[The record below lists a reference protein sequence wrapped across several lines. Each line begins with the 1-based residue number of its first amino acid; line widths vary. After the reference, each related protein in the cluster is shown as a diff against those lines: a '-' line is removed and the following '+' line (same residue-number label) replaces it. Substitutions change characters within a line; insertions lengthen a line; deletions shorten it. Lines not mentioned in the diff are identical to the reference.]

1 MDYKKISSDILN
13 KAKAMGANEAEV
25 YVQLS
30 EGVSIEIK
38 DNDVDSFEGA
48 NEHGIGLRVFS
59 DNRLGF
65 SYTTDF
71 DKKSLDKLIQEAIKS
86 AANTYSDSFNG
97 LPSLIDS
104 KYADVNIFDDKVVS
118 ASINEKI
125 EKARQLEG
133 LAKGY
138 DKRITKVRKASV
150 DFSVSE
156 LFLFNSREIDLH
168 QKSTSCSASIMVV
181 AEDKG
186 EAQMAWDYASHRF
199 YNNLNIKEVAET
211 AGKRAVDQL
220 GAQKISSCKTPVI
233 LSDNVASEFLGV
245 LAGSFSADS
254 VLKNKSLLKDK
265 KGERL
270 FSELVSIIDDG
281 LIDGMAGSSVFDGEG
296 VPVQKKA
303 LVEKG
308 VLKGY
313 LHNVYTAKRMK
324 EAPTG
329 NGMRG
334 GFKGIPNIGITN
346 LFIEKGSKSLDELVS
361 GINEGIYIT
370 EAMGMHT
377 ANPISGDFSVGA
389 VGFYIKGGKLSYPVR
404 EIAIAGNILELF
416 NKVDAIGSDL
426 RFYGK
431 IGAPSL
437 RIKEL
442 SISGK

>member
-1 MDYKKISSDILN
+1 MDYKKISAEILN
-13 KAKAMGANEAEV
+13 KAIARGADEVEV

-30 EGVSIEIK
+30 EGTSIEIK
-38 DNDVDSFEGA
+38 DGEVDSFDGA
-48 NEHGIGLRVFS
+48 KEQGMSVRVIL

-71 DKKSLDKLIQEAIKS
+71 DKKSLDKLIEEAVKS
-86 AANTYSDSFNG
+86 ASNTYSDNFNG
-97 LPSLIDS
+97 LPSLIG
-104 KYADVNIFDDKVVS
+104 KYDDVNIFDDKVAS
-118 ASINEKI
+118 TSINEKI
-125 EKARQLEG
+125 ERARQLEDI
-133 LAKGY
+133 AKGY

-156 LFLFNSREIDLH
+156 LFLFNSNKIDLH
-168 QKSTSCSASIMVV
+168 QKSTNCSASIMVV

-199 YNNLNIKEVAET
+199 YDNLNIKEVAET
-211 AGKRAVDQL
+211 AGKRAVDLL
-220 GAQKISSCKTPVI
+220 GAQKISSCKAPVI
-233 LSDNVASEFLGV
+233 LANNVASEFLGV
-245 LAGSFSADS
+245 LTSSFSADS

-265 KGERL
+265 KGEKL
-270 FSELVSIIDDG
+270 FSELINIIDDG
-281 LIDGMAGSSVFDGEG
+281 LIDGMVGSSVFDGEG

-308 VLKGY
+308 EIKGY
-313 LHNVYTAKRMK
+313 LHNAYTAKRMK

-334 GFKGIPNIGITN
+334 GFKGIPNVGITN
-346 LFIEKGSKSLDELVS
+346 LFIEKGAKPLDELIS
-361 GINEGIYIT
+361 SIDEGIYIT

-416 NKVDAIGSDL
+416 NKIDAVGSDL

-431 IGAPSL
+431 IGSPSL

>member
-1 MDYKKISSDILN
+1 MDYKKIAVEILD
-13 KAKAMGANEAEV
+13 KTMAKGADEAEV

-30 EGVSIEIK
+30 EGTSIEIK
-38 DNDVDSFEGA
+38 DGEVDSFEGA
-48 NEHGIGLRVFS
+48 KEHGIGVRTIK
-59 DNRLGF
+59 DKGLGF

-71 DKKSLDKLIQEAIKS
+71 DKGSLNKLIDEAIKS
-86 AANTYSDSFNG
+86 ASNTYQDSFNA
-97 LPSLIDS
+97 LPSLINR
-104 KYADVNIFDDKVVS
+104 YGDVKIFDDKVVNTS
-118 ASINEKI
+118 LNEKI
-125 EKARQLEG
+125 ERAKSLEEV
-133 LAKGY
+133 AKNF
-138 DKRITKVRKASV
+138 DKRITKVRKAAV

-156 LFLFNSREIDLH
+156 VFLLNSHKINLY
-168 QKSTSCSASIMVV
+168 QKGSSSSASIMVV

-199 YNNLNIKEVAET
+199 YDNLNIKEVAET
-211 AGKRAVDQL
+211 AGKRAVDLL

-233 LSDNVASEFLGV
+233 LSNNVASEFLGV

-270 FSELVSIIDDG
+270 FSELINIIDDG
-281 LIDGMAGSSVFDGEG
+281 LIDGMVGSSVFDGEG

-313 LHNVYTAKRMK
+313 LHNAYTAKRMK
-324 EAPTG
+324 EPLTG
-329 NGMRG
+329 NGIRG
-334 GFKGIPNIGITN
+334 SFKGTPNVGITN
-346 LFIEKGSKSLDELVS
+346 LFIEKGEKTLEGLFSD
-361 GINEGIYIT
+361 IAEGIYIT

-389 VGFYIKGGKLSYPVR
+389 VGFYIKNGKIAYPVR

-416 NKVDAIGSDL
+416 NKIDAVGSDL

>member
-1 MDYKKISSDILN
+1 MDYKKISSDVLK
-13 KAKAMGANEAEV
+13 KAKAKGADEAEV

-30 EGVSIEIK
+30 EGVSIEMK
-38 DNDVDSFEGA
+38 DGEVDSFEGA
-48 NEHGIGLRVFS
+48 NEHGIGLRVLS
-59 DNRLGF
+59 GSRLGF

-71 DKKSLDKLIQEAIKS
+71 DKKSLDKLIDDAVKS
-86 AANTYSDSFNG
+86 ALNTYSDNFNG
-97 LPSLIDS
+97 LPSLID
-104 KYADVNIFDDKVVS
+104 KYGNAKIFDDKVAS

-125 EKARQLEG
+125 ERARLLEE

-150 DFSVSE
+150 DFSVTE
-156 LFLFNSREIDLH
+156 IFLLNSNDIDLH
-168 QKSTSCSASIMVV
+168 QKGSNCSASIMVV

-199 YNNLNIKEVAET
+199 YDNLNIKEVAET
-211 AGKRAVDQL
+211 AGKRAVDLL
-220 GAQKISSCKTPVI
+220 GAQKISSCKAPVI
-233 LSDNVASEFLGV
+233 LADNVASEFLGV
-245 LAGSFSADS
+245 LTGSFSADS

-265 KGERL
+265 KGEKL
-270 FSELVSIIDDG
+270 FSELINIIDDG

-308 VLKGY
+308 VVKGY
-313 LHNVYTAKRMK
+313 LHNIYTAKRMK
-324 EAPTG
+324 ESPTG

-346 LFIEKGSKSLDELVS
+346 LFIEKGEKTLEGLFSD
-361 GINEGIYIT
+361 IAEGIYIT

-389 VGFYIKGGKLSYPVR
+389 VGFYIKNGKIAYPVR

-416 NKVDAIGSDL
+416 NKIDAVGSDL

-431 IGAPSL
+431 IGSPSL
-437 RIKEL
+437 RIQEM

>member
-1 MDYKKISSDILN
+1 MDYRKISADILK
-13 KAKAMGANEAEV
+13 KAKTKGADEAEV

-38 DNDVDSFEGA
+38 DNEVDSFEGA

-71 DKKSLDKLIQEAIKS
+71 DKRSLDKLIEEAIKGAS
-86 AANTYSDSFNG
+86 NTYSDSFNG
-97 LPSLIDS
+97 LPSLIGN
-104 KYADVNIFDDKVVS
+104 KYVNVKTFDDKAAS
-118 ASINEKI
+118 SSINEKI
-125 EKARQLEG
+125 EKAKQLEG

-156 LFLFNSREIDLH
+156 LFLFNSHKIDLR
-168 QKSTSCSASIMVV
+168 QKSTNCSASIMVV

-199 YNNLNIKEVAET
+199 YENLNIEEVAKT
-211 AGKRAVDQL
+211 AAKRAVDLL

-233 LSDNVASEFLGV
+233 LSNNVASEFLGV
-245 LAGSFSADS
+245 LRGSFSADS

-265 KGERL
+265 KGEKL
-270 FSELVSIIDDG
+270 FSELINIIDDG
-281 LIDGMAGSSVFDGEG
+281 LLDGMVGSSVFDGEG

-303 LVEKG
+303 LVENG
-308 VLKGY
+308 VVKGY
-313 LHNVYTAKRMK
+313 LHNLYTAKRMK

-334 GFKGIPNIGITN
+334 GFKGIPNVGITN
-346 LFIEKGSKSLDELVS
+346 LFIENGSKSLDELVS
-361 GINEGIYIT
+361 SIDEGIYIT

-377 ANPISGDFSVGA
+377 ANQISGDFSVGA
-389 VGFYIKGGKLSYPVR
+389 VGFYIKGGKLSHPVR

-416 NKVDAIGSDL
+416 IKVDAIGNDL
-426 RFYGK
+426 RFYEK